1 MEAGAKDDCRQ
12 RVSYFQKIRGD
23 DMLAGVRL
31 RRPLREALPGVPPP
45 LQAVKPPG
53 ACTHACV
60 CVYVAGQR
68 GVFEESGMSQN
79 NPLPAQPQW
88 VLPASRPLDGLQ
100 RVGRGWKK
108 DSTMPGYC

>member
-23 DMLAGVRL
+23 EMLAGVRL

-60 CVYVAGQR
+60 CVCTW
-68 GVFEESGMSQN
+68 
-79 NPLPAQPQW
+79 L
-88 VLPASRPLDGLQ
+88 
-100 RVGRGWKK
+100 GRG
-108 DSTMPGYC
+108 GYLKNLE